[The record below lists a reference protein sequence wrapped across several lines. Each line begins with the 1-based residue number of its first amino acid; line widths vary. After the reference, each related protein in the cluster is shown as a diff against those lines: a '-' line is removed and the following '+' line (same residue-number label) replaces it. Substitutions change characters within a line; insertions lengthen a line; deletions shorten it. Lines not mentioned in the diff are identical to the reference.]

1 MPTTKE
7 LIAHGRSYEEIAEAI
22 GADHLV
28 YQTVEG
34 MNRAI
39 LGEQTEIKQLEE
51 SCFTGVYLA
60 GNVDAEYLSWVENNQ
75 QS

>member
-1 MPTTKE
+1 M
-7 LIAHGRSYEEIAEAI
+7 

-39 LGEQTEIKQLEE
+39 LAGQNTVTELEE
-51 SCFTGVYLA
+51 SCFTGNYLA
-60 GNVDAEYLSWVENNQ
+60 GNVSEEYLSYVEATQ
-75 QS
+75 TS